1 MARKT
6 FNEIIATMSATELME
21 LLRNNDDLYDVVSN
35 HIINNNESSLQEF
48 VNAFNEHWSRHIE
61 LFREVTSMLKH
72 ISVELWLTDCGED
85 ETLFGKWYFENTD
98 YEVENTLLYADVS
111 VVNVTN
117 SQIEAIV
124 QSFFGRAYDLGGRP
138 NAYWRLEAIDT
149 ENVSNVLN
157 SLIKLDKIIGII
169 LNDDEDDIEPWLDEQ
184 EMCEMCGNKSIREIT
199 DMWRREYNEELVRQS
214 IRYYMSR
221 KLAFDHNTIQC
232 NIVLD
237 TEEACALSTLQMPCV
252 KLVEMDS
259 LEGCM
264 YVHIEGCE
272 EPLDF
277 DDFSTADQFEIAKCI
292 E

>member
-1 MARKT
+1 MARRT

-21 LLRNNDDLYDVVSN
+21 LLRTDDDLYDVVSN
-35 HIINNNESSLQEF
+35 HIISNNGSQEYIK
-48 VNAFNEHWSRHIE
+48 AFNEHWGE
-61 LFREVTSMLKH
+61 CFTLFREVTSALKH
-72 ISVELWLTDCGED
+72 LSVCLWLTDCGED
-85 ETLFGKWYFENTD
+85 ETLFGKWYFENTEC
-98 YEVENTLLYADVS
+98 EVENTLLYADIS

-124 QSFFGRAYDLGGRP
+124 QSFFGRAYDNGGRSD
-138 NAYWRLEAIDT
+138 AYWRLEAIDT
-149 ENVSNVLN
+149 ENVSNVLHQ
-157 SLIKLDKIIGII
+157 LIKLDQIIGIV
-169 LNDDEDDIEPWLDEQ
+169 LNDDEDVGPWLDEQ

-199 DMWRREYNEELVRQS
+199 DMFRRCYNEELVRQS

-221 KLAFDHNTIQC
+221 KLGFDHNTIQC

-237 TEEACALSTLQMPCV
+237 TREACALSTLQMPCV

-259 LEGCM
+259 LEGM
-264 YVHIEGCE
+264 IFVHIEGCE

-277 DDFSTADQFEIAKCI
+277 DDFSTEDQFEIAKNI